1 MKKKNLAVLATAV
14 TMIAALAVGVSA
26 CKSKKENDN
35 TNDDV
40 TTESTTEEETTT
52 EEDTEQTSEEDSDV
66 QEESST
72 IAETSKKEDGTT
84 LDQESVNES
93 VVQDNASKAAEDAKA
108 QESTQTTTTV
118 AATTK
123 APTAAEYS
131 WSGYYES
138 EGNAGST
145 QFHIKKSGSGFEISG
160 DGIDGDKYGEI
171 SGALVK
177 VNNSTYKY
185 QGENGSLTLR
195 YKNGTITVKQSGTV
209 GDEGF
214 DFSGTYQK
222 TRTTEE

>member
-14 TMIAALAVGVSA
+14 TVIAALAVGVTA
-26 CKSKKENDN
+26 CKGKKDDDN
-35 TNDDV
+35 TKDDV
-40 TTESTTEEETTT
+40 TTESATTEEETTT
-52 EEDTEQTSEEDSDV
+52 EEDTTEETT
-66 QEESST
+66 E
-72 IAETSKKEDGTT
+72 ETSA
-84 LDQESVNES
+84 ESESTAATEAVKSSEAMSELQNEE
-93 VVQDNASKAAEDAKA
+93 SKAADATKKD
-108 QESTQTTTTV
+108 STKETTV

-123 APTAAEYS
+123 APTATEYS

-145 QFHIKKSGSGFEISG
+145 QFHIKKSGSGFEITG

-171 SGALVK
+171 AGALVK
-177 VNNSTYKY
+177 VNDSTYKY
-185 QGENGSLTLR
+185 KGENGTLTLR